1 MPGYVLVNMEMNDD
15 TWQLVKNTPGVT
27 GLRRAPATSRCR

>member
-15 TWQLVKNTPGVT
+15 TWALVKSTPGVT
-27 GLRRAPATSRCR
+27 GFVGASTSRCR